1 MDIPFKMKRLKTEG
15 ISVLSH
21 RKERLN
27 LHEFG
32 EPVSPALK
40 LVRLHTQGQLKDF
53 LLTSKWMAG
62 VG

>member
-1 MDIPFKMKRLKTEG
+1 
-15 ISVLSH
+15 
-21 RKERLN
+21 LN

-53 LLTSKWMAG
+53 LLTSGLVAASGWLGWGEKMYKMG
-62 VG
+62 QLG